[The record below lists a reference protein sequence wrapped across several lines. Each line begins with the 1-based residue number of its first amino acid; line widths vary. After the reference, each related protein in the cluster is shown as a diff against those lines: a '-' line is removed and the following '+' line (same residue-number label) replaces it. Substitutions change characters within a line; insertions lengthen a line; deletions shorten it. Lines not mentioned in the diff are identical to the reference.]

1 MSLTARFF
9 DLPAELMTALGTVL
23 GFALTGG
30 LTYAQQNSLGNWL
43 ELIGQI
49 LDTNASQGQ
58 LLQANDTSRRLDA
71 LERELT
77 EQMAG
82 QSDRR
87 RLFRAVEL
95 TRQIRTAARLNAN
108 PGQLAG
114 WLCAGM
120 FL

>member
-71 LERELT
+71 MERELIENAAHSIGSGEDAGAEELADRLVRLAM
-77 EQMAG
+77 EQ
-82 QSDRR
+82 
-87 RLFRAVEL
+87 EEEK
-95 TRQIRTAARLNAN
+95 
-108 PGQLAG
+108 
-114 WLCAGM
+114 
-120 FL
+120 